1 MIDAVGINW
10 EFRLPELSIVIPAY
24 NEELRLGKSLLALHQ
39 WAGEQSFDVE
49 ILVVDD
55 GSKDGTIK
63 LADQFVRQHPG
74 TPIRILANPA
84 NAGKGAAVR
93 NGVLN
98 SIGDWVLFSDADL
111 STPIEEYSKLR
122 SAADTSGARVAI
134 GSRAVDRSTVG
145 RHQSFARE
153 ASGRFFN
160 FVMRNITGLNIQDTQ
175 CGFKLM
181 HGPTGRKIFA
191 VQTLDGFSFDVEM
204 LVIAQEN
211 AITIAEIPVRWFNA
225 DDSKVTLASGLRSFA
240 DLVTI
245 AKLRSTGAYR
255 ISL

>member
-1 MIDAVGINW
+1 M
-10 EFRLPELSIVIPAY
+10 PELSIVIPAY
-24 NEELRLGKSLLALHQ
+24 NEERRLGKSLVALHQ
-39 WAGEQSFDVE
+39 WVQAQTFDVE
-49 ILVVDD
+49 ILIVDD
-55 GSKDGTIK
+55 GSKDGTVALVKAFI
-63 LADQFVRQHPG
+63 DDHPG
-74 TPIRILANPA
+74 APIRLLANPA

-93 NGVLN
+93 NGVLK
-98 SIGDWVLFSDADL
+98 STGAWVLFSDADL
-111 STPIEEYSKLR
+111 STPIEEYAKLR
-122 SAADTSGARVAI
+122 AAAESGGARVVI

-160 FVMRNITGLNIQDTQ
+160 LVMRGATGLAVQDTQ

-181 HGPTGRKIFA
+181 HGPTGRRIFA

-204 LVIAQEN
+204 LVIAQVN
-211 AITIAEIPVRWFNA
+211 GVPMAEISVRWFNA

-245 AKLRSTGAYR
+245 ARLKGAGAYR
-255 ISL
+255 FQA

>member
-1 MIDAVGINW
+1 M
-10 EFRLPELSIVIPAY
+10 PELSIVIPAY
-24 NEELRLGKSLLALHQ
+24 NEERRLGKSLAALHQ
-39 WAGEQSFDVE
+39 WVGEQSFDVE

-55 GSKDGTIK
+55 GSSDGTVS
-63 LADQFVRQHPG
+63 LVRNFIDQHPG
-74 TPIRILANPA
+74 SPMLVLANPA

-93 NGVLN
+93 NGVQH
-98 SIGDWVLFSDADL
+98 SRGEWVLFSDADL
-111 STPIEEYSKLR
+111 STPIEEYAKLR
-122 SAADTSGARVAI
+122 AAAEASGARVAI
-134 GSRAVDRSTVG
+134 GSRAIDRSTVG

-160 FVMRNITGLNIQDTQ
+160 LVVRSITGLKVQDTQ

-181 HGPTGRKIFA
+181 HGPTGRRIFA

-211 AITIAEIPVRWFNA
+211 AVPITEIPVRWFNA

-240 DLVTI
+240 DLLAI
-245 AKLRSTGAYR
+245 ARLRRSGAYR
-255 ISL
+255 FKA